1 MTPEAIGIIAVG
13 VALAGTNLYLARGQ
27 NELRRDVNG
36 RMDALAR
43 DIADLRE
50 RMARL
55 EGLMVG
61 FIRREGADARSR

>member
-36 RMDALAR
+36 RIDALAR